1 MPIIEVPG
9 HGQVEFPDDM
19 SDDQIVAAIKK
30 NALDYKQPE
39 QSAGARFM
47 QGLKDPI
54 DAGAQLLTNALPA
67 GVVNA
72 GNKVNN
78 WLADKTG
85 VVGRLPEGGVNQ
97 QVKETAE
104 KFKTDGIDWARM
116 GGNILSPAN
125 LAIASRMP
133 AAASMTGRI
142 AQGAATGGAIGALTP
157 SAAEDYWS
165 NKAEQVGTSAALGA
179 VLPAVTGGLARVISP
194 KASVN
199 PELAMLKSEGVNPT
213 IGQTL
218 GGRWNTLE
226 EKLTSVPI
234 LGDAI
239 SNARGKSVEQFNKAA
254 LNRTVAPLGQKVA
267 DAGHKGVQEAGD
279 IISGAYNQGKAALGH
294 FKLDSQGVKEL
305 AAVRSMAANL
315 PDKERKMFES
325 TWGVMS
331 NEISPN
337 GSFLADS
344 FKRLDSKL
352 GKDAARFAGSS
363 DAYQQQLG
371 DAIKE
376 MNRVLV
382 ENAKRANPNAADIL
396 GKADKAYA
404 NLVRVEGAAT
414 QAKGN
419 AGVFTPGQLGIASRQ
434 ADSSVRDRA
443 TARGSALMQDL
454 STAGQNILGNKVPNS
469 FTTDRALIAGGGLG
483 SYLIDPMIPAGL
495 LGSAALYSPVAQKA
509 LNASVTARPKLA
521 KPVSEIVRNSF
532 PYLAPSGAGLLNYQ
546 GN

>member
-19 SDDQIVAAIKK
+19 TDDQIVAAIKK
-30 NALDYKQPE
+30 NSLGYKKEPSTGE
-39 QSAGARFM
+39 RFV

-54 DAGAQLLTNALPA
+54 DAGAQLLTNALPS

-72 GNKVNN
+72 GNRLNN
-78 WLADKTG
+78 WIADKTG
-85 VVGRLPEGGVNQ
+85 IVGRLPEGGVNQ
-97 QVKETAE
+97 QVKETAD

-116 GGNILSPAN
+116 GGNVLSPAN
-125 LAIASRMP
+125 LAIASRLP
-133 AAASMTGRI
+133 AAATLTGRM

-157 SAAEDYWS
+157 TNADDYWQS
-165 NKAEQVGTSAALGA
+165 KAEQVGTSAAFGGA
-179 VLPAVTGGLARVISP
+179 LPAVTGGIARVLSP

-199 PELAMLKSEGVNPT
+199 PEVAMLRSEGVNPT

-218 GGRWNTLE
+218 GGRWNALE

-239 SNARGKSVEQFNKAA
+239 SNARGKAVEQFNKAA
-254 LNRTVAPLGQKVA
+254 LNRTVAPLGQKVSE
-267 DAGHKGVQEAGD
+267 AGHKGVQEAGD
-279 IISGAYNQGKAALGH
+279 IISNAYNQGKAALGH
-294 FKLDSQGVKEL
+294 FQLDGQGVKEL

-315 PDKERKMFES
+315 PDKERKMFDS
-325 TWGVMS
+325 AWGVMS
-331 NEISPN
+331 NEMSPN

-352 GKDAARFAGSS
+352 GKDAARFTGSS

-382 ENAKRANPNAADIL
+382 DNAKRANPQAAEIL
-396 GKADKAYA
+396 GRADKAYA

-419 AGVFTPGQLGIASRQ
+419 SGVFTPGQLGIAARQ

-454 STAGQNILGNKVPNS
+454 STAGQNVLGNKVPNS

-483 SYLIDPMIPAGL
+483 AYLIDPIIPAGL
-495 LGSAALYSPVAQKA
+495 LGGAAMYSPVAQKA
-509 LNASVTARPKLA
+509 LNAAVTARPKISQPIA
-521 KPVSEIVRNSF
+521 ERVRNSF
-532 PYLAPSGAGLLNYQ
+532 PYLVPTGAGLLNYQ